1 MRTVR
6 IRLAAVVVGSALL
19 VRAGDAAAST
29 PARVAP
35 DVAGRLQVGTQPAA
49 MRPIERE
56 LSVVG
61 TVTFDEDRVAIVGPR
76 LAGRVVRL
84 TVRPGETVKK
94 GDVLAE
100 IESVELARAAAD
112 YLGAMARARAA
123 EANARRERELA
134 SRNVSAARDREAAEA
149 EAEALGAQADAAE
162 QLLLALGVAREEL
175 PRRGGDR
182 PLSRYALRSPIDGV
196 VVQRDAE
203 PGEAVDGGRAIF
215 KIADLSHVRVEL
227 DVFERDLAWV
237 KPGLVAE
244 IATEA
249 YKELKPR
256 ATVLRIDPQIDRET
270 RTAKVYLDV
279 DNPGALLLPG
289 KFVTARLKANGAGSG
304 NGNGNGG
311 GGAPGSVV
319 VPRDAVQSIDGRTM
333 LFVKLPD
340 GSFEAREIALG
351 ATGSHDVEV
360 AAGVAVGEEVATA
373 NAFLLKSEVLR

>member
-1 MRTVR
+1 MRTLG
-6 IRLAAVVVGSALL
+6 IPLAAAAVAATLV
-19 VRAGDAAAST
+19 VRAAVADANT
-29 PARVAP
+29 PPARVAP
-35 DVAGRLQVGTQPAA
+35 DVAGRLQIGTSPAA
-49 MRPIERE
+49 VRPIERE

-61 TVTFDEDRVAIVGPR
+61 TVSFDEDRIAVVGPR

-84 TVRPGETVKK
+84 TVRPGDPVKK

-100 IESVELARAAAD
+100 IESVELARAGAD
-112 YLGAMARARAA
+112 YLGAVARARAA

-134 SRNVSAARDREAAEA
+134 ARNVSAARDREAAEA

-175 PRRGGDR
+175 PKRGGDR

-215 KIADLSHVRVEL
+215 RIADLSHVRVVL

-289 KFVTARLKANGAGSG
+289 KFVTARLKANGAAGG
-304 NGNGNGG
+304 NGASG
-311 GGAPGSVV
+311 PGSVV
-319 VPRDAVQSIDGRTM
+319 VPRVALQSIDGRTVP
-333 LFVKLPD
+333 FVKLPD
-340 GSFEAREIALG
+340 GSFEAREVALG

-360 AAGVAVGEEVATA
+360 AAGVAAGEEVATA
-373 NAFLLKSEVLR
+373 NAFLLKSEVMR

>member
-1 MRTVR
+1 MRTLG
-6 IRLAAVVVGSALL
+6 ISLAAAV
-19 VRAGDAAAST
+19 AAAT
-29 PARVAP
+29 LVTRTVVAEANTPPARVAS
-35 DVAGRLQVGTQPAA
+35 DVAGRLQIGTAPAA
-49 MRPIERE
+49 VRPIERE

-61 TVTFDEDRVAIVGPR
+61 TVSFDEDRVAIVGPR

-84 TVRPGETVKK
+84 TVRPGDPVKQ

-100 IESVELARAAAD
+100 IESVELARAGAD

-134 SRNVSAARDREAAEA
+134 KRNVSAARDREAAEA

-175 PRRGGDR
+175 PKRGGDR
-182 PLSRYALRSPIDGV
+182 PLSRYALRAPIDGV

-215 KIADLSHVRVEL
+215 KVADLSHVRVVL

-249 YKELKPR
+249 YKDLKPR

-289 KFVTARLKANGAGSG
+289 KFVTARLQANGSAGGNDAGS
-304 NGNGNGG
+304 
-311 GGAPGSVV
+311 PGSVV
-319 VPRDAVQSIDGRTM
+319 VPRDALQSIDGRTM

-340 GSFEAREIALG
+340 GSFEAREVALG
-351 ATGSHDVEV
+351 ATGSHDVEI
-360 AAGVAVGEEVATA
+360 AAGVAAGEDVATA
-373 NAFLLKSEVLR
+373 NAFLLKSEVMR

>member
-1 MRTVR
+1 MRTAA
-6 IRLAAVVVGSALL
+6 ISLAAGAVLGGMTLVGIGHAL
-19 VRAGDAAAST
+19 GST
-29 PARVAP
+29 PPARVAP
-35 DVAGRLQVGTQPAA
+35 DVAGRLQVATTPAA
-49 MRPIERE
+49 VRPIERE
-56 LSVVG
+56 LRVVG

-84 TVRPGETVKK
+84 TVRPGDPVKK

-112 YLGAMARARAA
+112 YLGAVARARAA
-123 EANARRERELA
+123 DANALRERELA
-134 SRNVSAARDREAAEA
+134 RRNVSAARDREAAEA

-162 QLLLALGVAREEL
+162 QLLLALGVARDEL

-182 PLSRYALRSPIDGV
+182 PLARYALRAPIDGV

-203 PGEAVDGGRAIF
+203 PGEAVDPGRAIF
-215 KIADLSHVRVEL
+215 KIADLSHVRVVL

-249 YKELKPR
+249 YKDLKPQ
-256 ATVLRIDPQIDRET
+256 ATVRRIDPQIDRDT

-289 KFVTARLKANGAGSG
+289 KFVTARLQA
-304 NGNGNGG
+304 NGG
-311 GGAPGSVV
+311 GGGNGASGPAAVV

-340 GSFEAREIALG
+340 GSFEAREVALG

-360 AAGVAVGEEVATA
+360 AAGIAAGEEVATA

>member
-1 MRTVR
+1 MRTLGNP
-6 IRLAAVVVGSALL
+6 LAAAAVAATLV
-19 VRAGDAAAST
+19 VRAAVAGANT
-29 PARVAP
+29 PPARVAP
-35 DVAGRLQVGTQPAA
+35 DVAGRLQIGTSPAA
-49 MRPIERE
+49 VRPIERE

-61 TVTFDEDRVAIVGPR
+61 TVSFDEDRIAVVGPR

-84 TVRPGETVKK
+84 TVRPGDPVKK

-100 IESVELARAAAD
+100 IESVELARAGAD
-112 YLGAMARARAA
+112 YLGAVARARAA

-134 SRNVSAARDREAAEA
+134 ARNVSAARDREAAEA

-175 PRRGGDR
+175 PKRGGDR

-215 KIADLSHVRVEL
+215 RIADLSHVRVVL

-249 YKELKPR
+249 YKDLKPR

-289 KFVTARLKANGAGSG
+289 KFVTARLKANGAAAG
-304 NGNGNGG
+304 NGASG
-311 GGAPGSVV
+311 PGSVV
-319 VPRDAVQSIDGRTM
+319 VPRDALQSIDGRTV

-340 GSFEAREIALG
+340 GSFEAREVALG

-360 AAGVAVGEEVATA
+360 AAGVAAGEEVATA
-373 NAFLLKSEVLR
+373 NAFLLKSEVMR